1 MTKNLSNGFSTS
13 VAAFCRELLRELKQ
27 HRWLCCFTEGGMTVK
42 QVVLYHALSALL
54 AYLGRATGIFIGPYA
69 ADASRRISA
78 LAAGVCMDM
87 GPAMLYNDA
96 CNRGCSR

>member
-1 MTKNLSNGFSTS
+1 
-13 VAAFCRELLRELKQ
+13 
-27 HRWLCCFTEGGMTVK
+27 MTVK
-42 QVVLYHALSALL
+42 QVVLYHAVSALL
-54 AYLGRATGIFIGPYA
+54 AYRGRATGIFIGPYA
-69 ADASRRISA
+69 ADASRWISA